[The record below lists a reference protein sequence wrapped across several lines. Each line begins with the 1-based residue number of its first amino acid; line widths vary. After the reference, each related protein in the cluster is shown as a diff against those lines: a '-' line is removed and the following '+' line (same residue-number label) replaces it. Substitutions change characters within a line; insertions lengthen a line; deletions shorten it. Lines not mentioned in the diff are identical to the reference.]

1 MSGHSKWHN
10 IQATKSKNDA
20 ARGKIFTKL
29 GREISVAAKL
39 GGADI
44 NNNARL
50 RDAVAKAKYN
60 NMSNDTIDRTIK
72 KAVGEL
78 GGADYE
84 SITYEGYGIGGSAVI
99 VECLTDNKN
108 RTAGDVRSTFDKY
121 GGSLGVTNSVSFMFA
136 RKGVIL
142 TEKGMDEE
150 MAFMQAIE
158 AGAEDFEALDDAFCV
173 TCAPTEMFAV
183 KSALEGA
190 GMKVLDSSL
199 QYIPSNYVSLNDE
212 QMKKFETMIEKLED
226 FDDVQNV
233 FHNVEGWH
241 FWKKVIY
248 Y

>member
-10 IQATKSKNDA
+10 IQATKTKNDA

-39 GGADI
+39 GGADV
-44 NNNARL
+44 NMNPRL

-60 NMSNDTIDRTIK
+60 NMSNDTIERTIK

-108 RTAGDVRSTFDKY
+108 RSAGDVRSTFDKY
-121 GGSLGVTNSVSFMFA
+121 GGSLGVTNSVSFMFD
-136 RKGVIL
+136 RKGIIL
-142 TEKGMDEE
+142 TEKSTDEE
-150 MAFMQAIE
+150 SAFMQSIE
-158 AGAEDFEALDDAFCV
+158 AGAEDFEALDESFCI
-173 TCAPTEMFAV
+173 TCAPADMFAV
-183 KSALEGA
+183 KTALENA
-190 GMKVLDSSL
+190 GMKILDSSL
-199 QYIPSNYVSLNDE
+199 QYIPTNTVKLNDE

-233 FHNVEGWH
+233 YHNVES
-241 FWKKVIY
+241 
-248 Y
+248 

>member
-10 IQATKSKNDA
+10 IQATKTKNDA
-20 ARGKIFTKL
+20 GRGKIFTKL

-39 GGADI
+39 GGADV
-44 NNNARL
+44 NMNPRL

-60 NMSNDTIDRTIK
+60 NMSNDTIERTIK

-108 RTAGDVRSTFDKY
+108 RSAGDVRSTFDKY
-121 GGSLGVTNSVSFMFA
+121 GGSLGVTNSVSFMFD
-136 RKGVIL
+136 RKGIIL
-142 TEKGMDEE
+142 TEKSTDEE
-150 MAFMQAIE
+150 SAFMQSIE
-158 AGAEDFEALDDAFCV
+158 AGAEDFEALDESFCI
-173 TCAPTEMFAV
+173 TCAPADMFAV
-183 KSALEGA
+183 KTALENA
-190 GMKVLDSSL
+190 GMKILDSSL
-199 QYIPSNYVSLNDE
+199 QYIPTNTVKLNDE

-233 FHNVEGWH
+233 YHNVES
-241 FWKKVIY
+241 
-248 Y
+248 